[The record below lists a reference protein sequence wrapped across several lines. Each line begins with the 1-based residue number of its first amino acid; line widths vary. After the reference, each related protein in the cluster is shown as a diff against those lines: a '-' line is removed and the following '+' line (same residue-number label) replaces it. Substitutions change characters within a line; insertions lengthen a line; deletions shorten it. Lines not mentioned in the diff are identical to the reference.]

1 MHVQQYGPENG
12 PNLVCLLGWG
22 NRLDHEPVRWLL
34 DRFVA
39 AGYRVHAFEIP
50 TVVTDI
56 ETDYIAPVA
65 AYTADLDG
73 FRLVG
78 HSTGGLIA
86 AFVEGAH
93 TTTYLSPFWGFP
105 RGQAGLDGLVRG
117 LLARLP
123 LARRVLP
130 VPTPSRR
137 TLGRL
142 TTDRQ
147 LDDVPSW
154 TAPTFLREVRRAH
167 RDLPP
172 IDDDAVVFC
181 TLADGVVS
189 VPAIGRR
196 VPADRTVL
204 YDGGHELFGSASR
217 EAHVETLLSVVE
229 AGASG
234 LDR

>member
-1 MHVQQYGPENG
+1 MHVEQYGPEDG
-12 PNLVCLLGWG
+12 PDLVCVLGWG
-22 NRLDHEPVRWLL
+22 NKLDHENVRWLL

-39 AGYRVHAFEIP
+39 AGYCVHAFQIP
-50 TVVTDI
+50 TVITDF
-56 ETDYIAPVA
+56 ERDYTAPVA
-65 AYTADLDG
+65 EYAAELDG

-78 HSTGGLIA
+78 HSAGGLVA
-86 AFVEGAH
+86 AYLDGAH

-105 RGQAGLDGLVRG
+105 RGQVGLDGVVRG
-117 LLARLP
+117 LVARLP

-130 VPTPSRR
+130 VSTPSRR

-147 LDDVPSW
+147 LDDVPSR
-154 TAPTFLREVRRAH
+154 TAPTFVREVRRAH

-196 VPADRTVL
+196 VPPDRTVL

-217 EAHVETLLSVVE
+217 EAHVETLLAAVDR
-229 AGASG
+229 GADA